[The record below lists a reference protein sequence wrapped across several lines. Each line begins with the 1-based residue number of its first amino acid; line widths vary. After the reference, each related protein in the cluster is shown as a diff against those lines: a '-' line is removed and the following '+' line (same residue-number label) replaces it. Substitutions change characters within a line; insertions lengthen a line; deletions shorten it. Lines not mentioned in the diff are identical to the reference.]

1 MRYLLSEIIRFCPDL
16 FRPVLWLNL
25 DRSNSVVAHL
35 NDGNLSVPPS
45 RKFPPKVLLVLLLLT
60 LPLLNPWVRG
70 DGIGYYAFARAL
82 LIQHNLDFAADY
94 QHGNE
99 GFREVRLDAAG
110 NPRSEFRT
118 KTGHLDNHFTIGP
131 AILWAP
137 FLICTHAGVLLAR
150 ALGGHVAAD
159 GFSLP
164 YLLAMALGTLLYG
177 FAALLISYR
186 VACRF
191 VAQRWALLATIAIWW
206 ASSLPVYMY
215 FNPSWSHAH
224 SAFVVALFFWYWL
237 RTRENRTTAQWL
249 LLGLIAGLMLN
260 VYYPNVLALLALLPE
275 AIANYRFAL
284 QGPQEKTA
292 PFGAV
297 ALLQHHVL
305 FCAVVLA
312 AMLPT
317 FLTKY
322 YLYGGLL
329 ETGYIPLTLWGWTS
343 PSFVALLFSA
353 NHGLFSWTPILLF
366 SVAGVFLFWR
376 KFPAVGLSIGCALLA
391 FYYFM
396 AAYPDWAGI
405 SSYGNRF
412 FVSFTVLFVLGLATL
427 LETAASVFRSRRA
440 ASVCLSAV
448 VAVFIVWNVGL
459 IFQWGAH
466 LIPARGP
473 VSWRQVA
480 QNQLHAVPQQF
491 ASQLRS
497 YLLRRSDTLRQIEQR
512 DVEQLKRSAKP

>member
-1 MRYLLSEIIRFCPDL
+1 MRPPYPGQPLALLSPLTVVHGC
-16 FRPVLWLNL
+16 
-25 DRSNSVVAHL
+25 SVVEQQTETSNRAA
-35 NDGNLSVPPS
+35 VPA
-45 RKFPPKVLLVLLLLT
+45 KFPAGVLLLLLLLT

-150 ALGGHVAAD
+150 ALGAQVAAD

-237 RTRENRTTAQWL
+237 RTRENRAPAQWL
-249 LLGLIAGLMLN
+249 VLGLIAGLMLN
-260 VYYPNVLALLALLPE
+260 VYYPNALMLLALVPE
-275 AIANYRFAL
+275 AITNYRSAL
-284 QGPQEKTA
+284 QWRQEKAA
-292 PFGAV
+292 PLSSA
-297 ALLQHHVL
+297 ALLQRHVL
-305 FCAVVLA
+305 FCVVVLIA
-312 AMLPT
+312 LLPT

-329 ETGYIPLTLWGWTS
+329 ET
-343 PSFVALLFSA
+343 
-353 NHGLFSWTPILLF
+353 
-366 SVAGVFLFWR
+366 
-376 KFPAVGLSIGCALLA
+376 
-391 FYYFM
+391 
-396 AAYPDWAGI
+396 
-405 SSYGNRF
+405 
-412 FVSFTVLFVLGLATL
+412 
-427 LETAASVFRSRRA
+427 
-440 ASVCLSAV
+440 
-448 VAVFIVWNVGL
+448 
-459 IFQWGAH
+459 
-466 LIPARGP
+466 
-473 VSWRQVA
+473 
-480 QNQLHAVPQQF
+480 
-491 ASQLRS
+491 
-497 YLLRRSDTLRQIEQR
+497 
-512 DVEQLKRSAKP
+512 